1 VINKSKLKIYLC
13 DITYDTIIHVSDT
26 IPINIGYVGSYIKKK
41 FGDRVEIELFK
52 YPEDILNKLKTS
64 PPDMIA
70 LSNYSWNSNLSE
82 FIASVAKKN
91 NPNIITVQGGTNFPY
106 DEPSQKE
113 FLIKRPSTDVYAI
126 LEGEK
131 TCTNVVQRMFDVNKD
146 LDHFFDT
153 AIDGCIFIKPETRNL
168 KDVVAVRGKLLDRI
182 KDLDEIPS
190 PYLTGMLDKFF
201 DGKLTPFLETNRG
214 CPFTCS
220 FCHTGDHYFHKLN
233 KFSEQRIKDEIEYI
247 GKKAGPL
254 GITNLHLAD
263 VNFGMYPTDKKTC
276 EFFLES
282 KEKYKWPL
290 QIIGTTGKNSKE
302 RVMEITGIL
311 GDMFSVNMAMQ
322 SLSETVLQNV
332 GRANI
337 KLDHMNAINE
347 RLIQAGRNTHGELI
361 IPLPGETKKSFIDGL
376 NIMLNS
382 NVSLV
387 CVYTLMM
394 LNGTKFQEPA
404 YKKKYEY
411 KTRFRIVPLN
421 FGEYEGSKILDYE
434 EVGIQTKDLS
444 FQDYL
449 DSRAISLL
457 VESLYNGRPFNE
469 FFKYASLFNI
479 QPATMLEILHNN
491 ISHATEDIKKVVND
505 FINETEKELWE
516 SEEKL
521 LDHYR
526 KEENYQKLKR
536 GEVGGNLIYKY
547 KSLNIVKCGLSWVDF
562 FEEQLF
568 KAIKNKQPELKS
580 FADLKNEIADIAN
593 FSRLKIDGLFDV
605 NADTKPVKEEFK
617 YNVVKWIDEGKKE
630 SLKNYKFELDQN
642 IFFEFSEEQIGMRDD
657 YFKRY
662 GTSINSISKIVTR
675 ISGLEGQY
683 RKIRLDKSNE
693 LRSIYRKVG
702 EAFATKYAMSG

>member
-1 VINKSKLKIYLC
+1 MCLYTNDAQRNKIS
-13 DITYDTIIHVSDT
+13 
-26 IPINIGYVGSYIKKK
+26 
-41 FGDRVEIELFK
+41 R
-52 YPEDILNKLKTS
+52 
-64 PPDMIA
+64 
-70 LSNYSWNSNLSE
+70 
-82 FIASVAKKN
+82 
-91 NPNIITVQGGTNFPY
+91 
-106 DEPSQKE
+106 
-113 FLIKRPSTDVYAI
+113 
-126 LEGEK
+126 
-131 TCTNVVQRMFDVNKD
+131 TC
-146 LDHFFDT
+146 
-153 AIDGCIFIKPETRNL
+153 
-168 KDVVAVRGKLLDRI
+168 
-182 KDLDEIPS
+182 
-190 PYLTGMLDKFF
+190 
-201 DGKLTPFLETNRG
+201 
-214 CPFTCS
+214 
-220 FCHTGDHYFHKLN
+220 
-233 KFSEQRIKDEIEYI
+233 
-247 GKKAGPL
+247 
-254 GITNLHLAD
+254 
-263 VNFGMYPTDKKTC
+263 
-276 EFFLES
+276 
-282 KEKYKWPL
+282 L
-290 QIIGTTGKNSKE
+290 Q
-302 RVMEITGIL
+302 
-311 GDMFSVNMAMQ
+311 
-322 SLSETVLQNV
+322 
-332 GRANI
+332 
-337 KLDHMNAINE
+337 
-347 RLIQAGRNTHGELI
+347 
-361 IPLPGETKKSFIDGL
+361 
-376 NIMLNS
+376 
-382 NVSLV
+382 
-387 CVYTLMM
+387 
-394 LNGTKFQEPA
+394 
-404 YKKKYEY
+404 KKYEY

-421 FGEYEGSKILDYE
+421 FGEYEGSKILDHE

-479 QPATMLEILHNN
+479 KPATMLEILHNN

-675 ISGLEGQY
+675 VSGLEGQY